1 MAENCNEIPLEN
13 IEFCPSDEVNAG
25 VSEVGVYA
33 ASVSELS
40 TIEKPADL
48 DAGADLES
56 VATIAAAHTFKDATN
71 GGFHKLQINPDSGMI
86 ETAQLGEKGNLSF
99 QNSFTFALRGT
110 AAKVAGY
117 ARKYK
122 NEPMIYVVKEKN
134 GDIKQIGSETSPAY
148 MVELAAGSGQAPG
161 DPKQSQFI
169 IRDSQN
175 YPAPAYAGTITE
187 FTPAV

>member
-1 MAENCNEIPLEN
+1 MSCNDIPLEN
-13 IEFCPSDEVNAG
+13 IEFCSSDEVNAG

-33 ASVSELS
+33 ASIAEFA
-40 TIEKPADL
+40 TIEKPDDL
-48 DAGADLES
+48 NTVDATLES
-56 VATIAAAHTFKDATN
+56 IATIAAAHTFKDATN
-71 GGFHKLQINPDSGMI
+71 GGFHKLQINPDSGMV

-122 NEPMIYVVKEKN
+122 NEPMIFIVKEKN
-134 GDIKQIGSETSPAY
+134 GDVKQIGSENAPAY
-148 MVELAAGSGQAPG
+148 MSEVAGGSGQAPG
-161 DPKQSQFI
+161 DVKQTQFI

-175 YPAPAYAGTITE
+175 YPAPEYAGTITE

>member
-1 MAENCNEIPLEN
+1 MAEDCSEIPLEN

-33 ASVSELS
+33 ASVSEFS
-40 TIEKPADL
+40 TIEKPPSLKVAT
-48 DAGADLES
+48 DLES
-56 VATIAAAHTFKDATN
+56 CATIEGAHAFVDETN

-86 ETAQLGEKGNLSF
+86 ETVQLGTKGNISF

-117 ARKYK
+117 ARKYR
-122 NEPMIYVVKEKN
+122 NEPMIYIVKEKN
-134 GDIKQIGSETSPAY
+134 GDVKQIGSQDSPAY

-175 YPAPAYAGTITE
+175 YPAPEYAGTITE
-187 FTPAV
+187 FTTA